1 MVQRSG
7 DQIGHKVTFIQ
18 NNFYHDAFFLK
29 TEGESI
35 NVRMLFERTA
45 NSSTQ
50 FSMVFVMANVSR
62 WLAESLITW
71 VSRILF

>member
-29 TEGESI
+29 TEGESM
-35 NVRMLFERTA
+35 NVRMLFRRTV

-50 FSMVFVMANVSR
+50 FSMVFVMASVSR

-71 VSRILF
+71 VSRTLS